1 MTDWRLATSEV
12 DEKAL
17 GEKGRG
23 YARLGVAIN
32 RFSAFARE
40 FARCIGPRGLL
51 LGGLLA
57 LVAAAT
63 EGIGLALLAP
73 LVALLSESSGS
84 AGWIGRTV
92 RRSLDAV
99 GLPLSFPVL
108 LTVFVALIVLRA
120 VALGLRN
127 ISLAR
132 LGLEFSETWRRKVYR
147 AIANAS
153 WSFLMRQRLSNL
165 QEALTS
171 QIDRIG
177 HGAYFFL
184 RLPAILV
191 VAASQIA
198 IVLSLSPV
206 LTIGVLCWGAA
217 LLGII
222 QWRFGSRYRDGM
234 VLATAHRA
242 AFDEVSDFLHALKL
256 AKSHDA
262 QSQHVEAFDIALER
276 RIQQTMSFE
285 RRSTQA
291 SALIQIG
298 AGVSLGV
305 FAYVGAEMVRVDL
318 PVLLVMV
325 VVFSRLAPLAVEL
338 QSDWVTFA
346 QMLPVF
352 DMVADLQARCVA
364 AAELAPSCAERLE
377 LAREIRFE
385 NVSFRYAQTG
395 SAPIIQNLNATIE
408 AHSVVAII
416 GQTGAGKSTLAD
428 LLLGLITPDS
438 GEILIDGVSLNDG
451 LLARWRRSIGYVPQ
465 DNFLFNDTVRANL
478 SWANPRARD
487 ADFQR
492 VLSAAAAAEF
502 VAALPQGLETRIGE
516 RGIRLSGGERQRLGL
531 ARALLRE
538 PTFLLLDEATSALD
552 SQTEWAVQS
561 AIEKLR
567 GSMTIIV
574 IAHRLA
580 TVRNADLIL
589 VLEGGRLVQSG
600 TWETLAQ
607 DREGIFAT
615 LVEDGLR
622 ALQRAEASE

>member
-1 MTDWRLATSEV
+1 M
-12 DEKAL
+12 
-17 GEKGRG
+17 
-23 YARLGVAIN
+23 
-32 RFSAFARE
+32 
-40 FARCIGPRGLL
+40 

-73 LVALLSESSGS
+73 LVALLSENSGS

-147 AIANAS
+147 AIATAS

-222 QWRFGSRYRDGM
+222 QWRFGSRYSDGL

-262 QSQHVEAFDIALER
+262 QSQHVAAFDIALER

-298 AGVSLGV
+298 AGISLGV

-318 PVLLVMV
+318 AVLLVMV

-395 SAPIIQNLNATIE
+395 SAPIIQNLNATID

-416 GQTGAGKSTLAD
+416 GRTGAGKSTLAD

-438 GEILIDGVSLNDG
+438 GKILIDGVSLDDR

-478 SWANPRARD
+478 SWANPRARA

-567 GSMTIIV
+567 GSMTIVV

>member
-1 MTDWRLATSEV
+1 MTDLRSRTSDA
-12 DEKAL
+12 DERGL
-17 GEKGRG
+17 GQAGTDD
-23 YARLGVAIN
+23 ARLGIAAN
-32 RFSAFARE
+32 RFCMFARE
-40 FARCIGPRGLL
+40 FVRCIGPKGLMR
-51 LGGLLA
+51 GGLLS
-57 LVAAAT
+57 LFAAVT

-73 LVALLSESSGS
+73 LVALLSESAGS
-84 AGWIGRTV
+84 AGWIGRVV
-92 RRSLDAV
+92 RKALDAL
-99 GLPLSFPVL
+99 GLPLSFPIL
-108 LTVFVALIVLRA
+108 LTVFIALIALRA
-120 VALGLRN
+120 VAVGLRN
-127 ISLAR
+127 LSLAR

-147 AIANAS
+147 AIAAAS

-177 HGAYFFL
+177 QGAYFFL
-184 RLPAILV
+184 RLPAVLV
-191 VAASQIA
+191 VAASQIT

-222 QWRFGSRYRDGM
+222 QWRFGSRYSDGL

-256 AKSHDA
+256 AKSHGA
-262 QSQHVEAFDIALER
+262 QSRHVEAFDVALER
-276 RIQQTMSFE
+276 RIGQTMSFE

-291 SALIQIG
+291 SGAIQIG

-305 FAYVGAEMVRVDL
+305 FAYVGAEMVRVD
-318 PVLLVMV
+318 PAVLLVMV

-352 DMVADLQARCVA
+352 DMVADLHARCVA
-364 AAELAPSCAERLE
+364 AAEIAPGCAERLE

-385 NVSFRYAQTG
+385 NVSFGYAEGGTV
-395 SAPIIQNLNATIE
+395 PIIQKFNATIE
-408 AHSVVAII
+408 ARSLVAVV
-416 GQTGAGKSTLAD
+416 GRTGAGKSTLAD
-428 LLLGLITPDS
+428 LLLGLIRPDS
-438 GEILIDGVSLNDG
+438 GEILIDDVALSGKALV
-451 LLARWRRSIGYVPQ
+451 RWRRSIGYVPQ
-465 DNFLFNDTVRANL
+465 DNFLFNTSVRANL
-478 SWANPRARD
+478 SWANPLASE

-502 VAALPQGLETRIGE
+502 VSALPQGLDTRIGE

-531 ARALLRE
+531 ARALLRD

-552 SQTEWAVQS
+552 SQTERAVQS

-567 GSMTIIV
+567 GSMTIVI
-574 IAHRLA
+574 IAHRLS
-580 TVRNADLIL
+580 TIRNADRVL
-589 VLEGGRLVQSG
+589 VLDHGNLVQSG
-600 TWETLAQ
+600 SWEALAW
-607 DREGIFAT
+607 DTRGLFAELLRT
-615 LVEDGLR
+615 GKLDALAADG
-622 ALQRAEASE
+622 S